1 MAPSSPRNRGALEPI
16 LKQNVGNMSLALLS
30 TTSHASTQHHM
41 DQDVEDV
48 PITTSHASTQ
58 YHMDQDVEDV
68 PIATT
73 NAPEK
78 SAKLLLPQEMF
89 DNLSASEKKAL
100 PQLFDR

>member
-1 MAPSSPRNRGALEPI
+1 MAPSSSRNRGALEPI

-41 DQDVEDV
+41 DQYVE
-48 PITTSHASTQ
+48 H
-58 YHMDQDVEDV
+58 V
-68 PIATT
+68 PIAIA